1 LRRYWGIY
9 RQSFVQKEAEMGP
22 NLRGNQILFRV
33 YYDSCRN
40 RKLLEVEDALVGPS
54 CQRKKSSNAACALL
68 VLLLLVAGTAACACA
83 QPRWLGLL
91 VGSLFFYSFVNCC
104 ISFRSLSD
112 ANKLRN
118 FCKYLVLRTIFGH
131 YGALFQSNKTHIHI

>member
-1 LRRYWGIY
+1 MVAAENFGEKFAQTGGAKIRAFGVKILRRYWGIY

-83 QPRWLGLL
+83 QPR
-91 VGSLFFYSFVNCC
+91 
-104 ISFRSLSD
+104 
-112 ANKLRN
+112 
-118 FCKYLVLRTIFGH
+118 
-131 YGALFQSNKTHIHI
+131 